1 MLSKYNRQLTEL
13 EDSLRVRRRHH
24 THEAQSTDSPFP
36 SNLSQSKQLQIDDLL
51 RKLDAKE
58 GEVSRM
64 MEEKDQELMILQEG
78 MDTTLQQLN
87 DLRLVSRV
95 LSTLAT
101 YSH

>member
-1 MLSKYNRQLTEL
+1 L
-13 EDSLRVRRRHH
+13 
-24 THEAQSTDSPFP
+24 
-36 SNLSQSKQLQIDDLL
+36 QSKQLQIDDLL

-87 DLRLVSRV
+87 DLRLVRSL
-95 LSTLAT
+95 LSTIAIGW
-101 YSH
+101 Y

>member
-1 MLSKYNRQLTEL
+1 L
-13 EDSLRVRRRHH
+13 
-24 THEAQSTDSPFP
+24 
-36 SNLSQSKQLQIDDLL
+36 QSKQLQIDDLL

-87 DLRLVSRV
+87 DLRLVRSS
-95 LSTLAT
+95 LSSIETRW
-101 YSH
+101 Y